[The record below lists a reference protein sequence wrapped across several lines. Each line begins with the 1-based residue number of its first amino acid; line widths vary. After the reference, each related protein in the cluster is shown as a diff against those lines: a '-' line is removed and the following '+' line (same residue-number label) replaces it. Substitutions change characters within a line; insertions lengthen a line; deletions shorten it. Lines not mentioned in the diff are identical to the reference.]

1 MQVKFYCDLYISENW
16 VNKKR
21 KIMERLQKNR
31 IQPAV
36 YVIAL
41 AQGKQNQLEFFSG
54 MLLKQHIF
62 DDAELFVVGIAD
74 GYLDALYLVEEMTEA
89 AYREIGNADIREWI
103 LRRQSE
109 YDDTERRY

>member
-1 MQVKFYCDLYISENW
+1 MKFYCDLYISENW

-41 AQGKQNQLEFFSG
+41 AQGKQNQFQDESSRSVRG
-54 MLLKQHIF
+54 RK
-62 DDAELFVVGIAD
+62 AG
-74 GYLDALYLVEEMTEA
+74 
-89 AYREIGNADIREWI
+89 
-103 LRRQSE
+103 SP
-109 YDDTERRY
+109 

>member
-1 MQVKFYCDLYISENW
+1 MHVKFYCDLYVSQGW
-16 VNKKR
+16 QRKKATLKR
-21 KIMERLQKNR
+21 KLKKKKLL
-31 IQPAV
+31 PSV
-36 YVIAL
+36 YIIAL
-41 AQGKQNQLEFFSG
+41 SQGSQNQLEFFSG

-89 AYREIGNADIREWI
+89 AYRETGNADIREWI